1 MYSFVCIFRF
11 KYSRLNTPKFHEIC
25 IIRDGFNLKLLNSQ
39 IERVMEKLRIPRPP
53 EPTLEGLGEL
63 YRAWCRY
70 VPFDNIR
77 KRIDSTSNTIK
88 PLPGANPHDFFSHWL
103 ANGTGGT
110 CWAGHGA
117 LYALLKH
124 FNFPVQY
131 GISTMLSAHPA
142 SFNSPGHGTL
152 LVPLDNE
159 TYVIDATMLHGA
171 PLPLR
176 EWQSNHSVWGT
187 RVHFSEGHWCIN
199 WKPLGRPWLDC
210 RLLESDAVEAEY
222 TRRHELSRDNS
233 RFDGSLLI
241 RLAGNNTI
249 TGIVKGE
256 LIIRDS
262 DGKEIHS
269 TLSHDEQCKMLIEHF
284 GINEETVFS
293 IPQNE
298 HARIGI

>member
-1 MYSFVCIFRF
+1 
-11 KYSRLNTPKFHEIC
+11 
-25 IIRDGFNLKLLNSQ
+25 
-39 IERVMEKLRIPRPP
+39 MEKLRIPRPP

-187 RVHFSEGHWCIN
+187 GYIFLRDTGVLTGNLWVAPGLTVGCLSQMQ
-199 WKPLGRPWLDC
+199 WKRSIRADM
-210 RLLESDAVEAEY
+210 
-222 TRRHELSRDNS
+222 NS
-233 RFDGSLLI
+233 AGIIVVLTVSLLI
-241 RLAGNNTI
+241 RLA
-249 TGIVKGE
+249 E
-256 LIIRDS
+256 IILLQVLL
-262 DGKEIHS
+262 KA
-269 TLSHDEQCKMLIEHF
+269 
-284 GINEETVFS
+284 N
-293 IPQNE
+293 
-298 HARIGI
+298 